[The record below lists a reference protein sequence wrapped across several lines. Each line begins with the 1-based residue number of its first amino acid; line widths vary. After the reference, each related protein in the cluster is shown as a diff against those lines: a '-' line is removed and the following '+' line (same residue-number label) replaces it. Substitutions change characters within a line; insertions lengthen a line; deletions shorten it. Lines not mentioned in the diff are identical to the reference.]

1 MEKTKYKMNKSKIK
15 LLTFILLVLVS
26 NLVLAEAYF
35 DISDDNIKIETNFI
49 GKEVIIFGILN
60 DDQDTILTIKG
71 PEKNAVIQKKERILG
86 FWFNTKQITYNQ
98 IPSIFFIASSNNI
111 EDILPASTI
120 IKEELSFNY
129 LLENKTSQRN
139 FISDVSL
146 DTWKDN
152 FVRIK
157 KSKNLFK
164 EYNVENIDNKLFQTR
179 IFFPAKSI
187 PGEYKVNVYQIEDNL
202 ILNNKEKIITLK
214 KSGIGSQIYNFAH
227 KNAAAYGLF
236 AIIFAVLSG
245 FIAATLFRRS

>member
-1 MEKTKYKMNKSKIK
+1 
-15 LLTFILLVLVS
+15 LVLFS
-26 NLVLAEAYF
+26 NTALAEAYF
-35 DISDDNIKIETNFI
+35 DISEKNIKIETNFI

-60 DDQDTILTIKG
+60 DDQETIMTIKG

-86 FWFNTKQITYNQ
+86 FWFNTKKIIYNE

-111 EDILPASTI
+111 KDILPASSI
-120 IKEELSFNY
+120 IKDELSFNY

-146 DTWKDN
+146 ETWKNN

-164 EYNVENIDNKLFQTR
+164 EYNIEKIDNKLFQTR
-179 IFFPAKSI
+179 VFFPAKSI
-187 PGEYKVNVYQIEDNL
+187 PGEYKVNVYQIKNNL

-214 KSGIGSQIYNFAH
+214 KSGIGNQIYNFAH

-245 FIAATLFRRS
+245 FLAATLFRRS

>member
-1 MEKTKYKMNKSKIK
+1 MNKKIIK
-15 LLTFILLVLVS
+15 LITLILLVLIP
-26 NLVLAEAYF
+26 NAILAEAYF
-35 DISDDNIKIETNFI
+35 DISEDNIKIETNFT

-60 DDQDTILTIKG
+60 DGQETIMTIKG
-71 PEKNAVIQKKERILG
+71 PQKNAVIQKKERILG
-86 FWFNTKQITYNQ
+86 FWFNTKQITYNE
-98 IPSIFFIASSNNI
+98 IPSIFFIASSKNI

-146 DTWKDN
+146 DNWKDN
-152 FVRIK
+152 FVRINK
-157 KSKNLFK
+157 NKNLFK
-164 EYNVENIDNKLFQTR
+164 KYNVEKIDNKLFQTR

-187 PGEYKVNVYQIEDNL
+187 PGEYKVNVYQIKNKL

-245 FIAATLFRRS
+245 FLAATLFRRS

>member
-1 MEKTKYKMNKSKIK
+1 MNKSKIK
-15 LLTFILLVLVS
+15 LTAFVLLVLFS
-26 NLVLAEAYF
+26 NTVLAEAYF
-35 DISDDNIKIETNFI
+35 DISEDNIKIETNFI

-60 DDQDTILTIKG
+60 DNQETILTIKG

-98 IPSIFFIASSNNI
+98 IPSIFFIASSNDI
-111 EDILPASTI
+111 KDILPTSTI

-139 FISDVSL
+139 FISDISL
-146 DTWKDN
+146 NTWKNN

-157 KSKNLFK
+157 KNKNLFK
-164 EYNVENIDNKLFQTR
+164 EYNIDKIDNKLFQTR

-187 PGEYKVNVYQIEDNL
+187 PGKYKVSVYQIKNNL
-202 ILNNKEKIITLK
+202 ILNKKEKIITLK
-214 KSGIGSQIYNFAH
+214 KSGVGSQIYNFAH

-236 AIIFAVLSG
+236 AIIFAILSG
-245 FIAATLFRRS
+245 FLAATLFRRS

>member
-1 MEKTKYKMNKSKIK
+1 MNKGIIK
-15 LLTFILLVLVS
+15 LTAFILLVLFS
-26 NLVLAEAYF
+26 NTALAEAYF
-35 DISDDNIKIETNFI
+35 DISENNIKIETNFI

-60 DDQDTILTIKG
+60 DDQETIMTIKG
-71 PEKNAVIQKKERILG
+71 PKKNAVIQKKERILG

-187 PGEYKVNVYQIEDNL
+187 PGEYKVNVYQIENNL

-214 KSGIGSQIYNFAH
+214 KSGVGSQIYNFAH
-227 KNAAAYGLF
+227 NNAAAYGLF
-236 AIIFAVLSG
+236 AIIFAIMSG
-245 FIAATLFRRS
+245 FLAATLFRRS

>member
-1 MEKTKYKMNKSKIK
+1 MNKRKIK
-15 LLTFILLVLVS
+15 LTAFILLFLFS
-26 NLVLAEAYF
+26 NSVVAEAYF
-35 DISDDNIKIETNFI
+35 DISENNIKIETNFI

-60 DDQDTILTIKG
+60 DNQETIMTIKG
-71 PEKNAVIQKKERILG
+71 PEKNALIQKKERILG
-86 FWFNTKQITYNQ
+86 FWFNTKKITYNQ
-98 IPSIFFIASSNNI
+98 IPSIFFIASSNEI
-111 EDILPASTI
+111 KDILPTSTI
-120 IKEELSFNY
+120 IKEELSFDY

-139 FISDVSL
+139 FISDISL

-157 KSKNLFK
+157 KNKNLFK
-164 EYNVENIDNKLFQTR
+164 EYDIEKIDNKLFQTR

-187 PGEYKVNVYQIEDNL
+187 PGEYKVNVYQIKNNL

-214 KSGIGSQIYNFAH
+214 KSGVGSQIYNFAH

-245 FIAATLFRRS
+245 FLAATLFRRS

>member
-1 MEKTKYKMNKSKIK
+1 MNKSKIK
-15 LLTFILLVLVS
+15 LTVFILLVLFS
-26 NLVLAEAYF
+26 NTVLAEAYF
-35 DISDDNIKIETNFI
+35 DISENNIKIETNFI

-60 DDQDTILTIKG
+60 NDQETILTIKG

-98 IPSIFFIASSNNI
+98 IPSIFFIASSNEI
-111 EDILPASTI
+111 EDILPTSTI

-139 FISDVSL
+139 FISDISL

-157 KSKNLFK
+157 KNKNLFK
-164 EYNVENIDNKLFQTR
+164 EYNIEKIDNKLFQTR

-187 PGEYKVNVYQIEDNL
+187 PGEYKVNVYQIKNNL

-214 KSGIGSQIYNFAH
+214 KSGVGSQIYNFAH

-245 FIAATLFRRS
+245 FLAATLFRRS

>member
-1 MEKTKYKMNKSKIK
+1 MNKKIIK
-15 LLTFILLVLVS
+15 LITFILLVLIP
-26 NLVLAEAYF
+26 NAILAEAYF
-35 DISDDNIKIETNFI
+35 DISEDNIKIETNFT

-60 DDQDTILTIKG
+60 DGQETIMTIKG
-71 PEKNAVIQKKERILG
+71 PQKNAVIQKKERILG
-86 FWFNTKQITYNQ
+86 YWFNTKQITYNQ
-98 IPSIFFIASSNNI
+98 IPSIFFIASSKNI

-146 DTWKDN
+146 DNWKDN
-152 FVRIK
+152 FVRINK
-157 KSKNLFK
+157 NKNLFK
-164 EYNVENIDNKLFQTR
+164 KYNVEKIDNKLFQTR

-187 PGEYKVNVYQIEDNL
+187 PGEYKVNVYQIQNNL

-227 KNAAAYGLF
+227 NNAAAYGLF
-236 AIIFAVLSG
+236 AIIFAILSG
-245 FIAATLFRRS
+245 FLAATLFRRY

>member
-1 MEKTKYKMNKSKIK
+1 MNKSKIK
-15 LLTFILLVLVS
+15 LTVFILLVLFS
-26 NLVLAEAYF
+26 NTVLAEAYF
-35 DISDDNIKIETNFI
+35 DISENNIKIETNFI

-60 DDQDTILTIKG
+60 NDQETILTIKG

-98 IPSIFFIASSNNI
+98 IPSIFFIASSNEI
-111 EDILPASTI
+111 EDILPTSTI

-139 FISDVSL
+139 FISDISL

-157 KSKNLFK
+157 KNKNLFK
-164 EYNVENIDNKLFQTR
+164 EYDIEKIDNKLFQTR

-187 PGEYKVNVYQIEDNL
+187 PGEYKVNVYQIKNNL

-214 KSGIGSQIYNFAH
+214 KSGVGSQIYNFAH

-245 FIAATLFRRS
+245 FLAATLFRRS

>member
-1 MEKTKYKMNKSKIK
+1 MNKSKIK
-15 LLTFILLVLVS
+15 LTAFILSVLFS
-26 NLVLAEAYF
+26 NIVLAEAYF
-35 DISDDNIKIETNFI
+35 DISENNIKIETNFI

-60 DDQDTILTIKG
+60 NDQETILTIKG

-86 FWFNTKQITYNQ
+86 FWFNTKQVTYNQ
-98 IPSIFFIASSNNI
+98 IPSIFFIASSNEI
-111 EDILPASTI
+111 EDILPTSTI
-120 IKEELSFNY
+120 IKEELSFDY
-129 LLENKTSQRN
+129 LLENKTSKRN
-139 FISDVSL
+139 FISDISL

-157 KSKNLFK
+157 KNKNLFK
-164 EYNVENIDNKLFQTR
+164 EYKIENIDNKLFQTR

-187 PGEYKVNVYQIEDNL
+187 PGEYKVNVYQIKDNL

-214 KSGIGSQIYNFAH
+214 KSGIGNQIYNFAH

-245 FIAATLFRRS
+245 FLAATLFRRS